1 MKTHTLLA
9 ATLLLACQP
18 AWSQT
23 HPAAPLGPSGEQAR
37 SISFQNL
44 SGATVTA
51 AHATMTDG
59 KGVDLSKGPVRPTQA
74 REVVV
79 PRSECLAGVD
89 VRLDNGQDLNAKAP
103 NDCRAT
109 RVVVNDGGLQ
119 FISSAVPGA
128 QQRGGRK

>member
-1 MKTHTLLA
+1 MKSQPLLV

-23 HPAAPLGPSGEQAR
+23 YPAAPLGPSGEQAR

-44 SGATVTA
+44 SNATVTA
-51 AHATMTDG
+51 ARATMTDG
-59 KGVDLSKGPVRPTQA
+59 KTVDLIKGPVRPTQA

-79 PRSECLAGVD
+79 PREDCLAGVD
-89 VRLDNGQDLNAKAP
+89 VRLDNGQNLNAKAP
-103 NDCRAT
+103 DGCRAT
-109 RVVVNDGGLQ
+109 RVVVNDNGVQ